1 MIFVCHAAISMSYM
15 GETEHPE
22 KVLGD
27 LGKAFR
33 RLCFPFMIVHPE
45 GKSVCEDSDGKITYI
60 LCTKLGSISLK
71 RCFTMLQFCV
81 YVY

>member
-45 GKSVCEDSDGKITYI
+45 GKSVCEDSDGKIMFVLIFYAPN
-60 LCTKLGSISLK
+60 LGP
-71 RCFTMLQFCV
+71 FP
-81 YVY
+81 